1 MKSIIKRQMR
11 EFVNDAKHKL
21 QIRTMIIHTFKEEGL
36 QVINE
41 FNYFLHSNNLGNIL
55 FYKLLNNH

>member
-1 MKSIIKRQMR
+1 MR